1 MTMVLSADRKS
12 LNKSV
17 DDLMPNTLEEASRR
31 RSNPQEELLR
41 IQAYNAQ
48 VPATPHPPVPML

>member
-1 MTMVLSADRKS
+1 MVLSADRKS